1 MKRKIKVICE
11 CCKTEHVLSRSE
23 VGRAFIQLRKTPNT
37 KEQQQ
42 RAGAR
47 GAEVRWGN
55 GTDKVREG
63 IQSRKG
69 NKA

>member
-11 CCKTEHVLSRSE
+11 CCKTEHVLTRAE

-37 KEQQQ
+37 IEHQKK
-42 RAGAR
+42 AGAR

-55 GTDKVREG
+55 EATRVHTGVHRG
-63 IQSRKG
+63 KG
-69 NKA
+69 NGA